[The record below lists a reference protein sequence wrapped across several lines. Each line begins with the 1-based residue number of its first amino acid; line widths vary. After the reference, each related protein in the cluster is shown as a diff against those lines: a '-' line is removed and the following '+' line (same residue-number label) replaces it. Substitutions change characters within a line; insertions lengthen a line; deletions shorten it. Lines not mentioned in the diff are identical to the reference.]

1 MGRNTASFSKDRR
14 ARANGSAAEAVP
26 MLNDLFNP
34 HLGNLQNALD
44 RTTARQKCLMEN
56 LANVNVA
63 GYKRKDLDFHIVLDD
78 EMQAIA
84 GNQSLQPSV
93 GGGSNRPDG
102 NGVDLEAEI
111 AAIAETEIRFQALT
125 DMTARYFSGLKN
137 VIREGR

>member
-1 MGRNTASFSKDRR
+1 
-14 ARANGSAAEAVP
+14 

-44 RTTARQKCLMEN
+44 RTSARQKALMEN

-78 EMQAIA
+78 EMKAITGPA
-84 GNQSLQPSV
+84 TLQPQV

-111 AAIAETEIRFQALT
+111 SAIAETEIRFQALT
-125 DMTARYFSGLKN
+125 DMTQRYFSGLKN